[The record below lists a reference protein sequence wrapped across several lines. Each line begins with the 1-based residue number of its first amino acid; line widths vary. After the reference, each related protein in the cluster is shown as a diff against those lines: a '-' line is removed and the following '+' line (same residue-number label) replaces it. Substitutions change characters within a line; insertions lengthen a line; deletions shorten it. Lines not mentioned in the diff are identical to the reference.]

1 MIKISMWN
9 EIWDFLFNEAVLLI
23 IESNENNTD
32 FFMLSVELLKHISRG

>member
-9 EIWDFLFNEAVLLI
+9 EIWDYLFNEAVLLI

-32 FFMLSVELLKHISRG
+32 FLRLVLNY